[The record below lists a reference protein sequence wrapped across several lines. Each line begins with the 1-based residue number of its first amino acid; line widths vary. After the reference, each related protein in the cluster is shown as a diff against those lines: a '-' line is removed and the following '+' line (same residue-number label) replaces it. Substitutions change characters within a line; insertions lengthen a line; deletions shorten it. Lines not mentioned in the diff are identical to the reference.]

1 MPRLAG
7 ALLGFV
13 LLFMAPPSQAAPD
26 SELWAYWEAYD
37 PASTVTVDHGAWNQ
51 FLIKYV
57 FQRDDGINRLAYG
70 NVLFYD
76 RDALDK
82 YVVSLAAVTV
92 TKLSRDEQMAYWFN
106 LYNALT
112 VQVILDAYPVSS
124 IRDIDISPG
133 LFSDGPW
140 GKALVEVEGRALS
153 LDDIEHRILR
163 PIWRDP
169 RIHYAVNCAA
179 LGCPNIG
186 TGAFLTEKL
195 EEYLDFSA
203 RAYINHR
210 RAVRVESGAL
220 ILSSLYQWYADD
232 FGGGDAALL
241 RHLTAYAEPSLA
253 AILSATTTIGGYE
266 YDWGLNDVAPSIKD
280 RLTKRG
286 S

>member
-7 ALLGFV
+7 VILAFV
-13 LLFMAPPSQAAPD
+13 VLFMPAPSQGAPD
-26 SELWAYWEAYD
+26 SELWAYWEAND
-37 PASTVTVDHGAWNQ
+37 AASTVTVNHGPWDQ

-82 YVVSLAAVTV
+82 YIVSLAAVTV
-92 TKLSRDEQMAYWFN
+92 TKLNRDEQMAYWFN

-112 VQVILDAYPVSS
+112 VQVILDAYPVST

-140 GKALVEVEGRALS
+140 GAALIEVEGRALS

-163 PIWRDP
+163 PIWKDP
-169 RIHYAVNCAA
+169 RIHYAVSCAA

-186 TGAFLTEKL
+186 TAAFQADKL

-203 RAYINHR
+203 RAYINNP

-220 ILSSLYQWYADD
+220 ILSSLYKWYADD
-232 FGGGDAALL
+232 FGGGDEALL
-241 RHLTAYAEPSLA
+241 RHLTAYADPALA
-253 AILSATTTIGGYE
+253 ATLSATTTISGYE

-286 S
+286 R